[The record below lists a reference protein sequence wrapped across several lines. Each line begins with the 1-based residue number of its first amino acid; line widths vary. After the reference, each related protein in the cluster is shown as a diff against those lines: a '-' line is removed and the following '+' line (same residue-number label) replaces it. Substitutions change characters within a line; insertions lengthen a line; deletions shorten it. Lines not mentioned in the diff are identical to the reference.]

1 MIKKLV
7 RSAQVLLLAL
17 MPLLP
22 TASPASAHGIQAKA
36 LTPDPVVF
44 VHGWNPDPS
53 SWQSMAARLQTDGW
67 PQSHLDQWS
76 YNHTQSNAITAEELA
91 EEIDRVLSRTGATKV
106 DIVTHSMG
114 SLSSRHYLKHLG
126 GADKVDAWVSLAGP
140 NHGTHAARLC
150 AGAPCVE
157 MRPGSTFLNDL
168 NADDET
174 PGATRYATWRSP
186 CDQVINPQESVT
198 LAGALNRTTDCLGHS
213 ELRTD
218 EGVYDEVK
226 AHIQ

>member
-1 MIKKLV
+1 MIKELV

-22 TASPASAHGIQAKA
+22 TASPAPAHGIQAKA

-44 VHGWNPDPS
+44 VHGWNPDS
-53 SWQSMAARLQTDGW
+53 SPWQSMAARLQTDGW

-76 YNHTQSNAITAEELA
+76 YNYTQSNATTAEELA

-157 MRPGSTFLNDL
+157 MRPDTVAQPLGDGGLLILAEILRPAPGLSRHRATSLPFLL
-168 NADDET
+168 SPHAPLERKR
-174 PGATRYATWRSP
+174 ATRCAVRCASP
-186 CDQVINPQESVT
+186 HT
-198 LAGALNRTTDCLGHS
+198 RRGGRL
-213 ELRTD
+213 
-218 EGVYDEVK
+218 
-226 AHIQ
+226 